1 MRAEPRGRSNPPSTD
16 LPAPYRSPW
25 KRLGEDLE
33 AVGADLGLRARELW
47 RRNGEGSL
55 WRPPVWPRSAA
66 PAFWPLV
73 LVAILVL
80 AVLVVRLGFRRE
92 PPPVPAA
99 AVERTGPISET
110 APSFEPAAPP
120 PPPPSIATPTVAP
133 PTVATPTVTAPSVT
147 AEGEPEPGNPAVPD
161 PALEPAPDLE
171 ALALPSPEPGPEE
184 VLQAAFGDLDA
195 EGVIVALRPDAAT
208 AVLQLEVGE
217 GFARLEPRRRRKLA
231 EDWAVRAAERGYE
244 RLEVVDGRGRLW
256 ARPAAV
262 GGGLV
267 VLGYPLAPE
276 PGCSARPAG
285 A

>member
-1 MRAEPRGRSNPPSTD
+1 VRAEPRGRSNPPSSD
-16 LPAPYRSPW
+16 LPVPYRSPW
-25 KRLGEDLE
+25 KRLGADLE
-33 AVGADLGLRARELW
+33 AVGADLVLRARELW

-55 WRPPVWPRSAA
+55 WRPPFWPRSAA
-66 PAFWPLV
+66 AAFWPLV
-73 LVAILVL
+73 LAAVLVL
-80 AVLVVRLGFRRE
+80 AVLVVGRGFRRAP

-99 AVERTGPISET
+99 EVERTGPIAET
-110 APSFEPAAPP
+110 APPFEPEEPSL
-120 PPPPSIATPTVAP
+120 PPPSIATPTF
-133 PTVATPTVTAPSVT
+133 ATPNVT
-147 AEGEPEPGNPAVPD
+147 AEGEPAPATLAVPEPDLEPG
-161 PALEPAPDLE
+161 PDLE

-184 VLQAAFGDLDA
+184 ALRAAFAAPDA
-195 EGVIVALRPDAAT
+195 PGVIVALRPDAAT

-267 VLGYPLAPE
+267 VLGYPLALE
-276 PGCSARPAG
+276 PG
-285 A
+285 